1 MLISFYSV
9 WHAVLPGSSSLLFG
23 RRGSRAYQDVPKDSF
38 DLHEGRNVSSGLLS
52 QQETKLNLTLL
63 SHCSI
68 QELFRSFPSEDPIVR
83 ESTSLRSRG
92 GLSRKRSLI
101 VSPLLLL
108 LQVVITTIFLEDD
121 DAATREKL
129 EALELLPLTKRD
141 IEGVLANS
149 FSDRVSRE
157 RIICLLLLRTRG

>member
-38 DLHEGRNVSSGLLS
+38 DLHEGRNVSSGLLC

-63 SHCSI
+63 SHFSI
-68 QELFRSFPSEDPIVR
+68 QELFRSFPSKDPIVR

-92 GLSRKRSLI
+92 GLSRKRSSHLFAFYSKSSSLPSSSRTTMPPLERNSKLSNSFPSPNVTSKECSRT
-101 VSPLLLL
+101 VSP
-108 LQVVITTIFLEDD
+108 
-121 DAATREKL
+121 
-129 EALELLPLTKRD
+129 
-141 IEGVLANS
+141 IE
-149 FSDRVSRE
+149 
-157 RIICLLLLRTRG
+157 